1 MGSFDVTL
9 FEALVSAGVSPER
22 ARAVVDELE
31 RTIDGRYAPHS
42 QVLATKRDLAEL
54 ELRMNGRHSEL
65 RSELAESSASVSSR
79 FSSVDLEFASIDTRV
94 QAVETRFQAVETKIA
109 DVRTDIVRWM
119 LTALT
124 AQTALLPGAMK
135 LL

>member
-1 MGSFDVTL
+1 MRRAARIGSLPAMGSFDVTL

-31 RTIDGRYAPHS
+31 RTIDGRHALHS
-42 QVLATKRDLAEL
+42 QVLATKRDPAEL
-54 ELRMNGRHSEL
+54 ERRMNERISDLG
-65 RSELAESSASVSSR
+65 AVVTSR
-79 FSSVDLEFASIDTRV
+79 FSSVDLKFASID
-94 QAVETRFQAVETKIA
+94 TRFQAVETKIA

-124 AQTALLPGAMK
+124 AQTALLLGAMK